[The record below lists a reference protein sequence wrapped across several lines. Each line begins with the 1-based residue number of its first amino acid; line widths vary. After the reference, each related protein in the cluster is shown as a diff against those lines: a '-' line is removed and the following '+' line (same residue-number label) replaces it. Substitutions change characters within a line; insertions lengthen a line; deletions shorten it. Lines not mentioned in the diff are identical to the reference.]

1 MLNFSQHQKP
11 NTRKPMKKNM
21 VAVGSLAVFSLLSL
35 EVSAQQAKTKNPGI
49 NLDLMDKSVKPGDDF
64 FRYVNGTWFDKT
76 QIPADK
82 TRWGSFDELRQNTD
96 NDALAILKEAAANK
110 NLNPK
115 SDQAK
120 AVNVYKTFMDTVS
133 RNKLGIKPLKPYLAK
148 INAVKTIADVNQL
161 LIEMEPQGGLGFYGV
176 GVGADAKNSTRNVV
190 YLGLG
195 SLGLPDRDYYVSDDK
210 DSKEKREKYVQHVAR
225 MLQFLGVKPADA
237 KIQAEKVLALET
249 EMARPRLDRVERRDR
264 RKTYNP
270 MTVADLQK
278 LTPSVNWNGYLE
290 GVGIGKIDSLIVSQ
304 PKYMTALETIFKENK
319 VEDWK
324 AYMRWTLINKSTGVL
339 TTDIET
345 ANWEFYSKTLT
356 GALKQRPREERAL
369 QVVNGTVGE
378 ALGKLY
384 VEKKFPAEAKSKAKA
399 MIDNVFLAFENRI
412 NNLPWMTPATRK
424 GAIEK
429 LRKSTVKIGYPDK
442 WKDYSKLVIKSKEEG
457 GNYYENM
464 KNVARWGFA
473 ENLADL
479 NKPVDKTKWGMS
491 PQTVNAYF
499 NPSYNEIVFP
509 AAILQPPFYD
519 YKADDAVNYGG
530 IGAVIGHEISHGFDD
545 SGSRYDADG
554 NLKNWWTE
562 DDLKQFTGLGG
573 ALAAQYSALEPL
585 PGTFVDGKFTLGEN
599 IGDLG
604 GVNAAYD
611 GLQIA
616 LKKNGNP
623 GLIDGYTPE
632 QRFFISWATIWRS
645 KMRDEAIKNQVKT
658 DPHSPGMYRAYVPL
672 QNVDSFYQ
680 AFDINEGQKLY
691 VKPENRVKIW

>member
-1 MLNFSQHQKP
+1 
-11 NTRKPMKKNM
+11 MKKNI
-21 VAVGSLAVFSLLSL
+21 VAAGSLAVFSLLCL
-35 EVSAQQAKTKNPGI
+35 DAAAQQAKPKNPGI
-49 NLDLMDKSVKPGDDF
+49 DLDLMDKSVKPGDDF
-64 FRYVNGTWFDKT
+64 FRYVNGSWFDKT

-96 NDALAILKEAAANK
+96 KDALAILKAAAADK
-110 NLNPK
+110 KLNPK

-120 AVNVYKTFMDTVS
+120 AVNVYKTYMDTIF
-133 RNKLGIKPLKPYLAK
+133 RNKIGITPLKPYLAK
-148 INAVKTIADVNQL
+148 INAVKTIADVNKL
-161 LIEMEPQGGLGFYGV
+161 LVEMEPQGGLGFYGI
-176 GVGADAKNSTRNVV
+176 GVGADAKNSNRNVV

-210 DSKEKREKYVQHVAR
+210 DSKEKREKYVLHVAR

-304 PKYMTALETIFKENK
+304 PKYMTALEDIFKANK

-384 VEKKFPAEAKSKAKA
+384 VEQKFPAEAKAKAKI
-399 MIDNVFLAFENRI
+399 MIENVFLAFENRI

-442 WKDYSKLVIKSKEEG
+442 WKDYSQLEIKGIEQG
-457 GNYYENM
+457 GNYFDNM
-464 KNVARWGFA
+464 KNVSRWGFA
-473 ENLADL
+473 ENIADL
-479 NKPVDKTKWGMS
+479 KKPVDKTEWGMS
-491 PQTVNAYF
+491 PQTVNAYY

-545 SGSRYDADG
+545 SGSRYNADG
-554 NLKNWWTE
+554 NLVNWWTE

-616 LKKNGNP
+616 LKKSGKTA
-623 GLIDGYTPE
+623 LIDGYTPE

-658 DPHSPGMYRAYVPL
+658 DPHSPGMYRAFVPL
-672 QNVDSFYQ
+672 QNVEAFYQ
-680 AFDINEGQKLY
+680 AFNITEGQKLY